1 MSNYNKQ
8 AGHPIRFK
16 FNIKARCQVLDRDGN
31 IEREFDADGSLHLDG
46 NGFVNVGL
54 NDILDK
60 FWKGSSYTA
69 AHYMGLVDD
78 DGFSAFAAADT
89 MSSHVDWAE
98 STEYDEAARVTITWG
113 TVSGQSVTSGNV
125 DFSINATTTI
135 HGIFVTTVSTKG
147 GTTGTLIGTVA
158 FDSPQA
164 LVDGNTLRVILTSTA
179 AAA

>member
-1 MSNYNKQ
+1 MSKKKPK
-8 AGHPIRFK
+8 GRPIGFK
-16 FNIKARCQVLDRDGN
+16 FNIKARCQVLDKDGKLV
-31 IEREFDADGSLHLDG
+31 REFEADGSLHLFG
-46 NGFVNVGL
+46 NGFVNAGL
-54 NDILDK
+54 DDVLSK

-69 AHYMGLVDD
+69 AHYMGLVDN

-89 MSSHVDWAE
+89 MSSHSGWAE
-98 STEYDEAARVTITWG
+98 STEYDEAARVTLSWG
-113 TVSGQSVTSGNV
+113 SVSGQSVTTGNT

-135 HGIFVTTVSTKG
+135 KGIFVTTVSTKG

-158 FDSPQA
+158 FGSAQD